1 MQEQQRAAQ
10 SRRNGRL
17 QADSMPKILAG
28 GLKRKAEVTAGKLKQ
43 KHEATIT
50 DATQKVVQTKVRTNK
65 ATSIQLEQTSQKHKN
80 LIEIQ
85 GANLWLANR
94 LLIENI
100 QFHLASGER
109 VAIAGANGSGKSS
122 LAKAIL
128 NREGTHAFLESGE
141 VSVSRTKIFARGL
154 FYSRR
159 QKAQGRRQKA
169 EGRS

>member
-17 QADSMPKILAG
+17 QADSMPKIVAG
-28 GLKRKAEVTAGKLKQ
+28 TYKRKAEVTAGKLKQ
-43 KHEATIT
+43 KHEAAIS
-50 DATQKVVQTKVRTNK
+50 DATQKGGQSKGRTNK
-65 ATSIQLEQTSQKHKN
+65 ATRIQLEQTRQKHKN

-85 GANLWLANR
+85 GANLWVANR

-128 NREGTHAFLESGE
+128 NRKGTQAYLESGE
-141 VSVSRTKIFARGL
+141 ILLSPTMNVVYLDQTYELI
-154 FYSRR
+154 
-159 QKAQGRRQKA
+159 
-169 EGRS
+169 